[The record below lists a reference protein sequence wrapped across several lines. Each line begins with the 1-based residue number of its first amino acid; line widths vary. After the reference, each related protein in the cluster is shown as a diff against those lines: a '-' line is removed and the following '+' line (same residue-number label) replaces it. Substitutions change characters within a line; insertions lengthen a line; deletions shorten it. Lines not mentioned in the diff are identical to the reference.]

1 MAGDPS
7 EAARARLAWRCRR
20 GTRELDLLLQRW
32 LQQAYAGADERQ
44 RALFEGL
51 LELPDPE
58 LADLLLAGLQPAE
71 PALAALVQAIRF
83 PGPAPARSSHDSN
96 VQAPGRSVAVL
107 CPTGVTG
114 TSDLPGGQT
123 AACTTQASGRGQSR

>member
-32 LQQAYAGADERQ
+32 LQHAWPGADEPQ
-44 RALFEGL
+44 RALFEAL

-58 LADLLLAGLQPAE
+58 LAELLLAGLPPAE
-71 PALAALVQAIRF
+71 PALAPLVEAIRF
-83 PGPAPARSSHDSN
+83 PAAAPHEGHG
-96 VQAPGRSVAVL
+96 QTPGAPVAVL

-114 TSDLPGGQT
+114 TSDLPDGQT
-123 AACTTQASGRGQSR
+123 AVCTTNVSGRGQSR